1 MKKKFNKLNHEHG
14 KSSACLM
21 IWGKIAKAYGI
32 IRSMD
37 NNVPFAYVGRF
48 AHELVNLEDIK
59 KQTQFFKH
67 INSSICNSDYI
78 MASFVFLLVL
88 GSIRG

>member
-1 MKKKFNKLNHEHG
+1 
-14 KSSACLM
+14 M

-67 INSSICNSDYI
+67 INSSICKQTT
-78 MASFVFLLVL
+78 LLK
-88 GSIRG
+88 